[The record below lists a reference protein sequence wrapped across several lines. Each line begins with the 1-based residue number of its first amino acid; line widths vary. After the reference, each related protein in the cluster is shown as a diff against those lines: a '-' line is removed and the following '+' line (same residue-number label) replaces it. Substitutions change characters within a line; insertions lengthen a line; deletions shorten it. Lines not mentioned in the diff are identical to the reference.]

1 MRLGAHKAD
10 VRIAANN
17 ARKIQAALRQGVDAK
32 RVIAAYRRS
41 NPAETKN
48 PAQDRARA
56 RSWAM
61 LNMRINNEPLLEVL
75 QRTWAEGFVLGEAYG
90 DDEIQRAREAKKAD
104 TNDYIDW
111 DNWRP
116 GDAATAT
123 LLRPPKAF
131 QELLGR
137 ARVTIKDL
145 DQTGYDRVG
154 TALADSI
161 AQGLSDTRAARLIN
175 DAIGNPARAL
185 SIAITETN
193 RAMSFGAISR
203 YQAANLEQMEWAV
216 SDPCPECA
224 INSGAVVNI
233 GSTFPSGANQ
243 PPAHPHCRCALLPV
257 IPEFEPNEQGVVLV
271 EPPKP
276 DVAPKLTVMEK
287 LEQEYAHRPGEW
299 SRPQQGQRAVEALE
313 EQRRKQSNIRE
324 GKRWTDKGWA
334 NNERAAYQ
342 LEADRLAAMGHVVYT
357 NGWTTVLVKE
367 TDFLKMP
374 AGIDALLDAID
385 ANMAQFPLKFLTVRV
400 SDEGLDIIY
409 KDMPAERRRRVRAAA
424 NRGSLFGSK
433 MYVRPRSVSTS
444 QLDPKSNGTWHSA
457 VPASTTEVE
466 YYITHEWG
474 HLREKLAGTFE
485 IDRANEVIDA
495 LVERNGKA
503 FLSEYGKTSAAEAY
517 AESWADWVLN
527 KGITD
532 NPITNAMAKE
542 FGWT

>member
-1 MRLGAHKAD
+1 
-10 VRIAANN
+10 V
-17 ARKIQAALRQGVDAK
+17 
-32 RVIAAYRRS
+32 S
-41 NPAETKN
+41 KN
-48 PAQDRARA
+48 PVQDRARA
-56 RSWAM
+56 RAWAM

-75 QRTWAEGFVLGEAYG
+75 QKTWADGFVLGEAFG
-90 DDEIQRAREAKKAD
+90 DDQIARAREAKKAGSP
-104 TNDYIDW
+104 DYVDW

-193 RAMSFGAISR
+193 RAMSFGAITR
-203 YQAANLEQMEWAV
+203 YQAAKLEQMEWST
-216 SDPCPECA
+216 SDPCPQCA
-224 INSGAVVNI
+224 MNSGAVVNI
-233 GSTFPSGANQ
+233 GSTFPSGADM
-243 PPAHPHCRCALLPV
+243 PPAHPHCRCAILPV
-257 IPEFEPNEQGVVLV
+257 IPEFEANEQGVVLV

-276 DVAPKLTVMEK
+276 EAPVKLTVKEQLEK
-287 LEQEYAHRPGEW
+287 EYAHKPGAW
-299 SRPQQGQRAVEALE
+299 SRPQQGDKAIEAIE
-313 EQRRKQSNIRE
+313 AQRRKQSNYRE

-334 NNERAAYQ
+334 NNERKQWQ
-342 LEADRLAAMGHVVYT
+342 LKADREAVAGHVVYT

-374 AGIDALLDAID
+374 SGIDTLLDVVD
-385 ANMAQFPLKFLTVRV
+385 FNMQKFPLQFLTVRV
-400 SDEGLDIIY
+400 SDEAFDVIY
-409 KDMPAERRRRVRAAA
+409 KDYAPEKRRRIAAA
-424 NRGSLFGSK
+424 AHRGSLFGSK
-433 MYVRPRSVSTS
+433 MYVRPRSVNSAKV
-444 QLDPKSNGTWHSA
+444 DPRSNGSWHSK
-457 VPASTTEVE
+457 VPADTTDVE
-466 YYITHEWG
+466 YTITHEWG
-474 HLREKLAGTFE
+474 HLREKLAGSFE
-485 IDRANEVIDA
+485 LERADKVIND
-495 LVERNGKA
+495 LTERIGTQY
-503 FLSEYGKTSAAEAY
+503 LSQYGRTEAGEAY

-527 KGITD
+527 KGKTD

-542 FGWT
+542 FDWK

>member
-1 MRLGAHKAD
+1 MRAGAHNAD
-10 VRIAANN
+10 VRIAATN
-17 ARKIQAALRQGVDAK
+17 ARKIQAALRQGIDAK
-32 RVIAAYRRS
+32 RVIAAYRRTQPNAS
-41 NPAETKN
+41 DK

-56 RSWAM
+56 RAWAM

-75 QRTWAEGFVLGEAYG
+75 QRTWADGFVLGQAYG
-90 DDEIQRAREAKKAD
+90 DEEIARAREAKKAAS
-104 TNDYIDW
+104 DYVDW

-161 AQGLSDTRAARLIN
+161 EQGLSDTRAAKLIN

-193 RAMSFGAISR
+193 RAMSQGAISR
-203 YQAANLEQMEWAV
+203 YQAAKLEQMEWST
-216 SDPCPECA
+216 SDPCPQCA
-224 INSGAVVNI
+224 MNSGQIIDIGGTFNSGANM
-233 GSTFPSGANQ
+233 

-257 IPEFEPNEQGVVLV
+257 IPDFAPNEQGVVLV

-276 DVAPKLTVMEK
+276 EAPVKLTIKEK
-287 LEQEYAHRPGEW
+287 LEQEYAHKPGAW
-299 SRPQQGQRAVEALE
+299 SKPHQGENAIAVIEA
-313 EQRRKQSNIRE
+313 QRRKQSNYRE
-324 GKRWTDKGWA
+324 GKRWTDKGWE
-334 NNERAAYQ
+334 NNERKKYQ
-342 LEADRLAAMGHVVYT
+342 LDADRKLAEGHVVYT

-374 AGIDALLDAID
+374 AGIDALLDTID
-385 ANMAQFPLKFLTVRV
+385 ANMKKFDLKFLTVRV
-400 SDEGLDIIY
+400 SDETIDEIY
-409 KDMPAERRRRVRAAA
+409 KELPPERRKRVAAAA

-433 MYVRPRSVSTS
+433 MYVRPRSVSDK
-444 QLDPKSNGTWHSA
+444 QLDPKSNGIWHSA
-457 VPASTTEVE
+457 VPAETTEVE
-466 YYITHEWG
+466 YYVAHEWG

-485 IDRANEVIDA
+485 IDRANAVIDGITKKYGSA
-495 LVERNGKA
+495 W
-503 FLSEYGKTSAAEAY
+503 LSEYGKTSAAEAY

-527 KGITD
+527 KGVTD
-532 NPITNAMAKE
+532 NKITNAMAKE
-542 FGWT
+542 FGWK

>member
-1 MRLGAHKAD
+1 MRAGAHNAD
-10 VRIAANN
+10 VRIAATN
-17 ARKIQAALRQGVDAK
+17 ARKIQAALRQGIDAK
-32 RVIAAYRRS
+32 RVIAAYRRTQPNAS
-41 NPAETKN
+41 DK

-56 RSWAM
+56 RAWAM

-75 QRTWAEGFVLGEAYG
+75 QRTWAEGFVLGQAYG
-90 DDEIQRAREAKKAD
+90 DEEIARAREAKKAAS
-104 TNDYIDW
+104 DYVDW
-111 DNWRP
+111 DNWKP

-161 AQGLSDTRAARLIN
+161 AQGLSDTRSAKLIN

-185 SIAITETN
+185 TIAITETN
-193 RAMSFGAISR
+193 RAMSFGAINR
-203 YQAANLEQMEWAV
+203 YQAAKLEQMEWST

-224 INSGAVVNI
+224 MNGGQVINIGGTFNSGANM
-233 GSTFPSGANQ
+233 

-257 IPEFEPNEQGVVLV
+257 IPEFAPNEQGVVLV

-276 DVAPKLTVMEK
+276 DVAPKLTVKEK
-287 LEQEYAHRPGEW
+287 LEKEYAHKPGAW
-299 SRPQQGQRAVEALE
+299 SKPQQGDSAVEAIE
-313 EQRRKQSNIRE
+313 AQRRKRSNYNE

-334 NNERAAYQ
+334 NNERSAYQ
-342 LEADRLAAMGHVVYT
+342 LKADRKLAEGQVVYT

-374 AGIDALLDAID
+374 TSIDALLDAID
-385 ANMAQFPLKFLTVRV
+385 DNMEKFPLKFLKVRV
-400 SDEGLDIIY
+400 NDEDLDEIF
-409 KDMPAERRRRVRAAA
+409 KHFGKEKVKRVLAGAQ
-424 NRGSLFGSK
+424 RGSLFGSE
-433 MYVRPRSVSTS
+433 MWVRPGSINIDLV
-444 QLDPKSNGTWHSA
+444 DPKSNGIWFSA
-457 VPASTTEVE
+457 VPSKTTKVD
-466 YYITHEWG
+466 YTITHEWG
-474 HLREKLAGTFE
+474 HLRENLPFSSSIKDANKK
-485 IDRANEVIDA
+485 IDDIVKK
-495 LVERNGKA
+495 NGKA
-503 FLSEYGKTSAAEAY
+503 FLSEYGRSSSSEAY

-527 KGITD
+527 KGKTD

-542 FGWT
+542 YGWK